1 MFQEGLFAIF
11 FDLVLTGL
19 T

>member
-1 MFQEGLFAIF
+1 MGMKRLVHR

-19 T
+19 M